1 MADFKDEAHSPDP
14 VNNEPGNPPGEIMPA
29 TDTAIT
35 NPNQETQQMEVHKH
49 AHHVTHKKKWS
60 EYLLEFSMLFLA
72 VFLGFLAEYQ
82 LEHKIERER
91 ENVYIESMIEDL
103 VADTTNLSETI
114 KDYDKMGLKIDT
126 LLTMYNK
133 LAIGYNDTL
142 RRNFTAI
149 LGYPDFIY
157 SDRTMM
163 QLKSSGNMR
172 LIQNNRSADAIMGYD
187 SNVRDYEIDEG
198 SMNEIHSRIRE
209 LWLELMDL
217 ESLEIDRKSKSI
229 VEMENGNKNYLLVS
243 DKAKLGQFNNMIRDY
258 QKISILVKNQEIR
271 LRSKATELIALLK
284 NEYHINNK

>member
-1 MADFKDEAHSPDP
+1 
-14 VNNEPGNPPGEIMPA
+14 
-29 TDTAIT
+29 
-35 NPNQETQQMEVHKH
+35 MEVHKH
-49 AHHVTHKKKWS
+49 AHHVTHKKKWG

-198 SMNEIHSRIRE
+198 SMNEIHSRVRE

>member
-14 VNNEPGNPPGEIMPA
+14 LTNEPGNPPGEIMPDTDSA
-29 TDTAIT
+29 TI
-35 NPNQETQQMEVHKH
+35 NSNQETQPMEVHKH

-103 VADTTNLSETI
+103 EADTTNLSETI
-114 KDYDKMGLKIDT
+114 KDFDKMGLKIDT

-149 LGYPDFIY
+149 LVYPDFIY

-271 LRSKATELIALLK
+271 LRSKATGLIALLK

>member
-1 MADFKDEAHSPDP
+1 MAEFKDEAHSPDP
-14 VNNEPGNPPGEIMPA
+14 VNNEPGNPPGEIMPDTDSA
-29 TDTAIT
+29 TI

-82 LEHKIERER
+82 LEHKIEIER

-103 VADTTNLSETI
+103 EADTTNLSETI

-149 LGYPDFIY
+149 LVYPDFIY

>member
-14 VNNEPGNPPGEIMPA
+14 LNNEPGNPPGEIMPDTDSA
-29 TDTAIT
+29 TI
-35 NPNQETQQMEVHKH
+35 NSNQETQPMEVHKH

-142 RRNFTAI
+142 RRNYTAI
-149 LGYPDFIY
+149 LVYPDFIY

-284 NEYHINNK
+284 NEYHIDNK

>member
-1 MADFKDEAHSPDP
+1 MAEFKDEAHSPDP
-14 VNNEPGNPPGEIMPA
+14 VNNEPGNPPGEIMPDIDSA
-29 TDTAIT
+29 TI
-35 NPNQETQQMEVHKH
+35 NSNQETQPMEVHKH

-103 VADTTNLSETI
+103 EADTTNLSETI

-198 SMNEIHSRIRE
+198 SMNEIHSRVRE